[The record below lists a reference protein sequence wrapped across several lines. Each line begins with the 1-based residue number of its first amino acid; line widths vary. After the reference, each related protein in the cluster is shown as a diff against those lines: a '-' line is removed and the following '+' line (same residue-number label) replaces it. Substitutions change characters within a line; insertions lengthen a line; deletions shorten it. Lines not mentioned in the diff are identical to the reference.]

1 MKNGI
6 NVLSCFDGMACGLV
20 ALKRQR
26 IKINKYYAFEI
37 DKYAIKI
44 AKKNHPEIIELGDI
58 NNWEDFKDI
67 DVPDLILAGSPCQG
81 FSIAGKRLNFE
92 DPRSRLFFVF
102 SDLLNYWRKQNPRLK
117 FLLENVRMKKESSE
131 IISQYMMVDPI
142 VINSALVS
150 AQNRVRYYWTNI
162 EGVYQPKDKGLIL
175 RDIIEDD
182 GNVDRLKSYCIDAN
196 YWKGGNEKSYKK
208 GRRQL
213 VFVGGIGEKDWANNG
228 KKLSRNFSQGSRI
241 YSDEGKA
248 ASLTA
253 KGVGGYGGMTG
264 VYQIKGA
271 ALRNQVT
278 KRGTEPQLN
287 IRKDDKSN
295 CVVPS
300 YAHKLNGVVR
310 IGTAADINGH
320 DYNKRIYSQD
330 GKSPTL
336 LANSGGNLEPKI
348 ATSDVYYRKL
358 TPIECERLQTL
369 DDNYSKGVSNTQRYK
384 MIGNGWTVDVIAH
397 ILSFLPEEFYTV

>member
-20 ALKRQR
+20 ALKRQGV
-26 IKINKYYAFEI
+26 KINKYYAFEI

-58 NNWEDFKDI
+58 NNWESFKDI

-81 FSIAGKRLNFE
+81 FSIAGKGLNFE

-102 SDLLNYWRKQNPRLK
+102 SDLLSYWRKQNPKLK
-117 FLLENVRMKKESSE
+117 FLLENVRMKKESSDV
-131 IISQYMMVDPI
+131 ISQYMMVDPI

-162 EGVYQPKDKGLIL
+162 EEVSQPEDKGLVL
-175 RDIIEDD
+175 RDIIED
-182 GNVDRLKSYCIDAN
+182 GASVDRLKSYCIDAN

-213 VFVGGIGEKDWANNG
+213 VFVGGIGERDWANDG

-248 ASLTA
+248 AFLTA

-271 ALRNQVT
+271 ALRNQ
-278 KRGTEPQLN
+278 KP
-287 IRKDDKSN
+287 
-295 CVVPS
+295 
-300 YAHKLNGVVR
+300 NGVVR
-310 IGTAADINGH
+310 IGTAEDINGH
-320 DYNKRIYSQD
+320 DYNKRIYSQN

-336 LANSGGNLEPKI
+336 NANSGGNHEPKI
-348 ATSDVYYRKL
+348 ATSGTHYRKL

-369 DDNYSKGVSNTQRYK
+369 DDNYSEGVSNTQRYK

-397 ILSFLPEEFYTV
+397 ILSFLPKEFYTV